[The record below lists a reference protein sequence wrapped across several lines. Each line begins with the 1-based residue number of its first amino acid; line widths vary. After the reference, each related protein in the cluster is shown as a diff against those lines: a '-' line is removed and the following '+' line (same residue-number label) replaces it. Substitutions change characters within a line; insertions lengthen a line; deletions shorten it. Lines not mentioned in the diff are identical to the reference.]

1 MKINNLTID
10 GVGGIRNL
18 ELSFNDGFNVICGA
32 NGIGK
37 TTILNTVADAFSNS
51 GELLKRN
58 SMVAEGKY
66 CIGYFDITGKEVVEE
81 YKVKEF
87 DPLTQ
92 DSGRYASDN
101 SSFIIFFG
109 INRIINY
116 EVLNAIPK
124 DTQTLYYN
132 AARLLNKGV
141 GIDNLK
147 GWFVNRFLFEDKPNS
162 LKDEQ
167 KYNFEIAKKAFG
179 LLDETTT
186 FYTVDSGSL
195 DIKLSSNRGEI
206 YFEYLSAGYKT
217 CIYLV
222 LGIIKEI
229 EFRFK
234 GPYIKADEFDGVI
247 LIDEIDLHLHPTW
260 QARLVNTLKE
270 LFPKAQFIVTTH
282 SPSVLQ
288 TLSPEEIIP
297 LGIDEE
303 GNVFRKDLSL
313 GKYGLQGWT
322 IEEILHDIL
331 DMPETPSKIF
341 EKVKSDFDV
350 AMDAEDK
357 INIKKNYDILQ
368 EMLHWDNPLKKLL
381 EIQMI
386 GMEESNE

>member
-37 TTILNTVADAFSNS
+37 TTILNTVADAFSIS

-101 SSFIIFFG
+101 SSFIMFFG

-222 LGIIKEI
+222 LGII
-229 EFRFK
+229 
-234 GPYIKADEFDGVI
+234 
-247 LIDEIDLHLHPTW
+247 
-260 QARLVNTLKE
+260 
-270 LFPKAQFIVTTH
+270 
-282 SPSVLQ
+282 
-288 TLSPEEIIP
+288 
-297 LGIDEE
+297 
-303 GNVFRKDLSL
+303 
-313 GKYGLQGWT
+313 
-322 IEEILHDIL
+322 
-331 DMPETPSKIF
+331 
-341 EKVKSDFDV
+341 
-350 AMDAEDK
+350 
-357 INIKKNYDILQ
+357 
-368 EMLHWDNPLKKLL
+368 
-381 EIQMI
+381 
-386 GMEESNE
+386 

>member
-81 YKVKEF
+81 Y
-87 DPLTQ
+87 
-92 DSGRYASDN
+92 
-101 SSFIIFFG
+101 
-109 INRIINY
+109 
-116 EVLNAIPK
+116 
-124 DTQTLYYN
+124 
-132 AARLLNKGV
+132 
-141 GIDNLK
+141 
-147 GWFVNRFLFEDKPNS
+147 
-162 LKDEQ
+162 
-167 KYNFEIAKKAFG
+167 
-179 LLDETTT
+179 
-186 FYTVDSGSL
+186 
-195 DIKLSSNRGEI
+195 
-206 YFEYLSAGYKT
+206 
-217 CIYLV
+217 
-222 LGIIKEI
+222 
-229 EFRFK
+229 
-234 GPYIKADEFDGVI
+234 
-247 LIDEIDLHLHPTW
+247 
-260 QARLVNTLKE
+260 
-270 LFPKAQFIVTTH
+270 

-322 IEEILHDIL
+322 IEEILHDIM
-331 DMPETPSKIF
+331 DMPETTSKIF

>member
-1 MKINNLTID
+1 M
-10 GVGGIRNL
+10 
-18 ELSFNDGFNVICGA
+18 
-32 NGIGK
+32 
-37 TTILNTVADAFSNS
+37 
-51 GELLKRN
+51 
-58 SMVAEGKY
+58 
-66 CIGYFDITGKEVVEE
+66 
-81 YKVKEF
+81 
-87 DPLTQ
+87 Q
-92 DSGRYASDN
+92 
-101 SSFIIFFG
+101 
-109 INRIINY
+109 
-116 EVLNAIPK
+116 VLNAIPK

-322 IEEILHDIL
+322 IEEILHDIM
-331 DMPETPSKIF
+331 DMPETTSKIF

>member
-1 MKINNLTID
+1 M
-10 GVGGIRNL
+10 
-18 ELSFNDGFNVICGA
+18 
-32 NGIGK
+32 
-37 TTILNTVADAFSNS
+37 
-51 GELLKRN
+51 
-58 SMVAEGKY
+58 KY

-101 SSFIIFFG
+101 SSFIMFFG

-282 SPSVLQ
+282 SSSVLQ

-303 GNVFRKDLSL
+303 GNFFRKDLSL
-313 GKYGLQGWT
+313 GK
-322 IEEILHDIL
+322 
-331 DMPETPSKIF
+331 
-341 EKVKSDFDV
+341 
-350 AMDAEDK
+350 
-357 INIKKNYDILQ
+357 
-368 EMLHWDNPLKKLL
+368 
-381 EIQMI
+381 
-386 GMEESNE
+386 